1 MAKKEPTSW
10 YKITSGNK
18 VVGGEDGEKLV
29 YRRGDR
35 IELTESEAKA
45 SAHQLEPAPAPAKGE
60 EPIASTA
67 PAAVPPPEPVRVADP
82 VTEPETKKIAQAP
95 DEEGAR
101 DEEPAEPVEP
111 KVAADSS
118 EVIAEI
124 LQGNVGQVS
133 AALEKIEDPATL
145 RAIAKAEKADKQRMG
160 VQNAVD
166 ERLAALKGGE

>member
-1 MAKKEPTSW
+1 MAKKETKSW
-10 YKITSGNK
+10 YKITSGSK
-18 VVGGEDGEKLV
+18 VVGGEKGEKLV

-45 SAHQLEPAPAPAKGE
+45 SSHQLEPATAPAKGE
-60 EPIASTA
+60 EPRASAVT
-67 PAAVPPPEPVRVADP
+67 AAVSPPEPVRVP
-82 VTEPETKKIAQAP
+82 EPEPEAKKIAQAP

-101 DEEPAEPVEP
+101 DEEPAEPAEP

-118 EVIAEI
+118 EAISEI

-133 AALEKIEDPATL
+133 AALEKIEDPVTL

-166 ERLAALKGGE
+166 ERLAALKGDKG

>member
-10 YKITSGNK
+10 YKITSGSK
-18 VVGGEDGEKLV
+18 VVGGEKGEKLV

-35 IELTESEAKA
+35 IELTESQAKA

-67 PAAVPPPEPVRVADP
+67 PAAVPPPEPVRVAAP
-82 VTEPETKKIAQAP
+82 EPAPETKKIAQAP

-101 DEEPAEPVEP
+101 KTEEPTAPAEPEPEEGAVE
-111 KVAADSS
+111 
-118 EVIAEI
+118 EI
-124 LQGNVGQVS
+124 LQGNVGQVA
-133 AALEKIEDPATL
+133 AALEKIEDPAKL
-145 RAIAKAEKADKQRMG
+145 RAIAKAERADKARMG